1 MEPLGINIGLLIV
14 QLLPII
20 LFIGIPVISLFDLR
34 KKNLNGLT
42 LGIWVLVICAIPIV
56 GALAYWIIRPSAE
69 IK

>member
-1 MEPLGINIGLLIV
+1 MDSLGINTGLLIV

-20 LFIGIPVISLFDLR
+20 LFIGMPVISLFDLR

-42 LGIWVLVICAIPIV
+42 LGICVFVICAIPII
-56 GALAYWIIRPSAE
+56 GALAYWIVRPSAE

>member
-1 MEPLGINIGLLIV
+1 MELLGINIGLLIV

-42 LGIWVLVICAIPIV
+42 LGIWVLVICAIPII

>member
-1 MEPLGINIGLLIV
+1 MDSLGINTGLLIV

-20 LFIGIPVISLFDLR
+20 LFIGMPVISLFDLR

-42 LGIWVLVICAIPIV
+42 LGIWVLVICAIPIIV
-56 GALAYWIIRPSAE
+56 ALAYWIVRPSAE

>member
-1 MEPLGINIGLLIV
+1 MEPLGINTGLLIV

-20 LFIGIPVISLFDLR
+20 LFIVIPVISLLDLR

-42 LGIWVLVICAIPIV
+42 LGIWVLVIFAIPII

>member
-20 LFIGIPVISLFDLR
+20 LFIGMPVISLLDLR

-42 LGIWVLVICAIPIV
+42 LGIWVLVICAIPII
-56 GALAYWIIRPSAE
+56 GALAYWIVRPSAE
-69 IK
+69 NK

>member
-1 MEPLGINIGLLIV
+1 MDSLGINTGLLIA

-20 LFIGIPVISLFDLR
+20 MFIVIPVISLLDLR

-42 LGIWVLVICAIPIV
+42 LGIWVLVICAIPII
-56 GALAYWIIRPSAE
+56 GALAYWIVRPSAE